1 MMEYAITTRG
11 PILCTQHI
19 GTGDIN
25 RLSIPVSA
33 KGTVMFGPGD
43 DSFMVF
49 TSIPFNETGTNHSDA
64 IRAMIEECD
73 AGIPLKYV
81 SDLHRGMFVF
91 QGSHNHSDFSMICQN
106 ITSAGFV
113 SIAIGNN
120 SSIHAHCHGESM
132 SLGIQSADGDG
143 AFLTSR
149 LNSDM

>member
-1 MMEYAITTRG
+1 MMKYVITTRG

-19 GTGDIN
+19 GTDDIN

-43 DSFMVF
+43 NSLMVF
-49 TSIPFNETGTNHSDA
+49 ASIPFNETDLNHSDE
-64 IRAMIEECD
+64 IRSMIEECD

-81 SDLHRGMFVF
+81 SDMYRGMFVF
-91 QGSHNHSDFSMICQN
+91 QGSHNHSDFSMLCQN
-106 ITSAGFV
+106 IESAGFV
-113 SIAIGNN
+113 SIAIGHN

-132 SLGIQSADGDG
+132 SLGIRSGDKDGE
-143 AFLTSR
+143 FLTSR